1 MKEKIK
7 SIDHL
12 PKRIVM
18 CILGVLIG
26 GISVGLFKRA
36 LLGVDPFQ
44 AFMAG
49 LDVICPISFGTLY
62 VIANAVLLIF
72 SLIFDR
78 HYLGLATFIN
88 LFLLGY
94 VVDFSESTMYRI
106 FPNLGVWGRIVCF
119 VIGFVVICFAS
130 SLYMTADLG
139 VSTYDAVAL
148 IISGTWKKGKFKYVR
163 IATDVVCVVIGAIL
177 CLLAGNT
184 WGQIFGSIG
193 VGTIITAFGMGP
205 LIDFFNRIFAIP
217 VLYGKQGKT
226 ES

>member
-1 MKEKIK
+1 MKISKIE
-7 SIDHL
+7 
-12 PKRIVM
+12 PKRILM
-18 CILGVLIG
+18 CVLGVLIG

-36 LLGVDPFQ
+36 ELGVDPFQ

-49 LDVICPISFGTLY
+49 LDAACPISFGTLY

-94 VVDFSESTMYRI
+94 VVDFSKATMYSL
-106 FPNLGVWGRIVCF
+106 FPELGLPGRVLCF
-119 VIGFVVICFAS
+119 IIGFVVICFAS

-148 IISGTWKKGKFKYVR
+148 IISGTWKKGEFKFVR
-163 IATDVVCVVIGAIL
+163 IATDVVCVVLGAVL
-177 CLLAGNT
+177 CLAAGCSWT
-184 WGQIFGSIG
+184 VIFASIG
-193 VGTIITAFGMGP
+193 VGTIITAFCMGP
-205 LIDFFNRIFAIP
+205 LIDFFNRTISIP
-217 VLYGKQGKT
+217 LLNK
-226 ES
+226 